1 MKKPYLT
8 RRGLLAAAGAI
19 TAAAVLR
26 QGTRRAMAEPMN
38 DFKSTMTTMFWVG
51 ERADAENAYIPN
63 PESSWD
69 QDWLANFG
77 GIDDPWHRNDHWPT
91 GFTPKENPFY
101 VALPYGEFGSN
112 DGLKADAQASDHAL
126 IGWRSFKPNKVDNRD
141 SCLLCCRITLTG

>member
-63 PESSWD
+63 HESYWD
-69 QDWLANFG
+69 KDWLANFG
-77 GIDDPWHRNDHWPT
+77 GIDDPWHRNGHWPT
-91 GFTPKENPFY
+91 GFTPKENPSTWRC
-101 VALPYGEFGSN
+101 PT
-112 DGLKADAQASDHAL
+112 ASSAATTD
-126 IGWRSFKPNKVDNRD
+126 
-141 SCLLCCRITLTG
+141 